1 MTKSDLNDMSLLDLF
16 LMETSS
22 QCLNLNHEL
31 ARWVH
36 LPSPMRPG
44 GEDDGDD
51 SASTL
56 QGAGPDFNAMQ
67 RAVHSIT
74 GAARI
79 VDLQPVIDL
88 TRAMEHGLTI
98 AAAHPTPEIR
108 DRLHSAVDQL
118 SQLAQSKSSQLQET
132 LTERKNLLANLTR
145 LLLKHHATHPVPQPA
160 GKQHVATHRPNL
172 ASQGLFQIFKE
183 DAENH
188 LAVLSD
194 NLLQIE
200 KTPKAAV
207 ILESSMRAVH
217 SLKGA
222 ARIIELHDIV
232 TLTHSM
238 EEIFIAAQNSGLLLT
253 PDHIDTLFTAA
264 DLIRDLIK
272 QEESDTP
279 QWFDNHG
286 AGIATLADQLQAI
299 ASPALPP
306 PPAEQL
312 PAEEEAVELPAGA
325 PLPGEPR
332 RKAPDVDGADRQLR
346 VSAQGMS
353 RILALASEAMIESRW
368 LPTITT
374 TISRVKR
381 QQDEAWYALEKI
393 RAQLP
398 GSGIPAT
405 LDSNLADI
413 ATKLKR
419 SQDFLGH
426 QLVELTEHSTHS
438 VNIAHRLHHEVIKNR
453 MQPLSEG
460 LLGLPRLVRDL
471 ARKLGKEVRL
481 QVIGSETLIDRDILD
496 KLESPFNH
504 LVTNAIDHGI
514 ELPELRATAGKPREA
529 TLGIRARHQSGM
541 LVVAV
546 EDDGQG
552 LNYQALRDKAVEKR
566 LISEKVAAELS
577 EAEISEFLFLPN
589 FTTRESATSTSGR
602 GVGLDIVYNAIR
614 EIRGSIELRSIPGHG
629 LTFEMHLPLTLSI
642 IRGLMVEINQEPYA
656 LPLVNIDHAVR
667 LPQNEIK
674 EMGNRQYFISN
685 NKRVGLITAQQ
696 ALELKEREA
705 TEETLSIIVISGAN
719 HTYGLIVD
727 RFQGIRDLVVQPL
740 NPRLGKLKSISA
752 AAIAEDGTPILIL
765 DINDLRQSMDYLISG
780 DRLQRIEPQASG
792 QRSSDRKRILVV
804 DDSITVREVERKVLT
819 EHGFEVEV
827 AVDGLEAWN
836 MIRHAQYDLIITDID
851 MPNMDGIELLVHIK
865 ETMDYEE
872 TPVIILSYKDREE
885 DRARGLEAGADYYLT
900 KSSFHNQALIEA
912 VEDLI
917 GEPSSTVNFQNAP
930 SPPGGG
936 QGWGTS
942 SLSPT
947 SVRHQQLMD
956 ANFTSSLPGEAPLGN
971 FRCRP

>member
-1 MTKSDLNDMSLLDLF
+1 MSKSDLNEMSLLDLF
-16 LMETSS
+16 LMETGT
-22 QCLNLNHEL
+22 QCLQLSHEL
-31 ARWVH
+31 ARW
-36 LPSPMRPG
+36 G
-44 GEDDGDD
+44 DG
-51 SASTL
+51 
-56 QGAGPDFNAMQ
+56 QGRGPDFNAMQ

-88 TRAMEHGLTI
+88 TRAMEHGLLV
-98 AAAHPTPEIR
+98 AAGHPDPEIKT
-108 DRLHSAVDQL
+108 RLESAVDQL
-118 SQLAQSKSSQLQET
+118 SQLAQSKTSHLQET
-132 LTERKNLLANLTR
+132 LAERKNLLANLTH
-145 LLLKHHATHPVPQPA
+145 LLQKLTPTLPLPTPKGDHPAEPS
-160 GKQHVATHRPNL
+160 RPGL
-172 ASQGLFQIFKE
+172 TSQGLFQIFTE

-200 KTPKAAV
+200 KAPKAGV
-207 ILESSMRAVH
+207 LLESSMRAVH

-232 TLTHSM
+232 TLTHCM
-238 EEIFIAAQNSGLLLT
+238 EDIFIAAQEGGLTLT
-253 PDHIDTLFTAA
+253 PDHIDALFAAA

-272 QEESDTP
+272 QEEAAAP
-279 QWFDNHG
+279 QWFVQH
-286 AGIATLADQLQAI
+286 AQRLTSLAEQLHRIATPRTPPPFLIPTEETGAEEAHKE
-299 ASPALPP
+299 PALPVD
-306 PPAEQL
+306 Q
-312 PAEEEAVELPAGA
+312 
-325 PLPGEPR
+325 R
-332 RKAPDVDGADRQLR
+332 RQTPDPTDGDRYLR

-381 QQDEAWYALEKI
+381 QQDEAWYALEKT
-393 RAQLP
+393 RALLQ
-398 GSGIPAT
+398 GSGIPVA
-405 LDSNLADI
+405 LDSGLADI
-413 ATKLKR
+413 AAKLKR

-438 VNIAHRLHHEVIKNR
+438 VNIAHRLHHEVISNR

-460 LLGLPRLVRDL
+460 LLGLPRVVRDL
-471 ARKLGKEVRL
+471 SRKLGKVVRL
-481 QVIGSETLIDRDILD
+481 EVLGSETLIDRDILD

-504 LVTNAIDHGI
+504 LVTNAIDHGV
-514 ELPELRATAGKPREA
+514 EPPEARAKAGKPREA
-529 TLGIRARHQSGM
+529 TLRITARHHAGM
-541 LVVAV
+541 LVITVA
-546 EDDGQG
+546 DDGRG
-552 LNYQALRDKAVEKR
+552 LDYRTLRAKAVEKR
-566 LISEKVAAELS
+566 LVSEKVAAELT
-577 EAEISEFLFLPN
+577 EAELSEFLFLPS
-589 FTTRESATSTSGR
+589 FTTRESADSTSGR
-602 GVGLDIVYNAIR
+602 GVGLDIVYSAIR
-614 EIRGSIELRSIPGHG
+614 EIRGSIEVFSLPGQG

-642 IRGLMVEINQEPYA
+642 IRGLLVEINQEPYA

-667 LPQNEIK
+667 LPRSEIK

-685 NKRVGLITAQQ
+685 HKRVGLITAQQ
-696 ALELKEREA
+696 ALELVEH
-705 TEETLSIIVISGAN
+705 TLDEETLSIIVVSGAS

-765 DINDLRQSMDYLISG
+765 DINDLRQSMDHLISG
-780 DRLQRIEPQASG
+780 DRLQRIEPQISG
-792 QRSSDRKRILVV
+792 QGASDRKRILVV

-836 MIRHAQYDLIITDID
+836 MIRHATYDLIITDID
-851 MPNMDGIELLVHIK
+851 MPNLDGIELLVHVK
-865 ETMDYEE
+865 ETPDYED

-917 GEPSSTVNFQNAP
+917 GEP
-930 SPPGGG
+930 G
-936 QGWGTS
+936 
-942 SLSPT
+942 
-947 SVRHQQLMD
+947 VR
-956 ANFTSSLPGEAPLGN
+956 
-971 FRCRP
+971 R